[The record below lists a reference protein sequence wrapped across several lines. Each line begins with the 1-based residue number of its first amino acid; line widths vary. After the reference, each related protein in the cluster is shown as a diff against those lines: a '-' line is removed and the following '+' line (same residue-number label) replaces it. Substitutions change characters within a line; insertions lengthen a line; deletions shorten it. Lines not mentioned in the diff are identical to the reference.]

1 MIAAVTVLYNPDQSV
16 LNNISS
22 YIDYVD
28 ILYAVDNSDR
38 QHSSIVKILLENPKI
53 QYINNN
59 GNQGIAHAL
68 NIGAYKAIDMNY
80 TWLLTMDQD
89 SSFAQTMLTQYFTCW
104 NSHLNKDDTA
114 IFSPVHS
121 LPDCHIPSTVE
132 CETVNKFHVMT
143 SGNIINLNIFK
154 DLKGFN
160 EALFIDEVDREYC
173 LRSKLAGYSIIEFSN
188 ISLKHNLGEPIS
200 IVRQGQTIQL
210 STHTPKRF
218 YYIARNLLYVWK
230 TYHHLFPNLAG
241 IQFVNIMKT
250 LIFPLIYHD
259 KKMQRFFYIM
269 LGIFHFSTGRY
280 GK

>member
-1 MIAAVTVLYNPDQSV
+1 MIAAVIILYNPDQNV

-22 YIDYVD
+22 YIDDVD

-38 QHSSIVKILLENPKI
+38 ERSFIVKSLLENPKI

-89 SSFAQTMLTQYFTCW
+89 SSFEQTMLTQYFTCW
-104 NSHLNKDDTA
+104 NSYLNKDDTA

-121 LPDCHIPSTVE
+121 VLDYLISSTVE

-160 EALFIDEVDREYC
+160 EVLFIDEVDREYC

-200 IVRQGQTIQL
+200 IIRQGQTIQL

-259 KKMQRFFYIM
+259 KKIERFFYIIR
-269 LGIFHFSTGRY
+269 GILHFLTGRY